1 MKKSV
6 KIAWKR
12 FLILLICLVMVL
24 ALTLAGNKHL
34 NDTAR
39 IVIGTCAGVS
49 VVVYWIY
56 AIISI
61 RRDEQKKKRN
71 QKDGKGN

>member
-6 KIAWKR
+6 KIALKR
-12 FLILLICLVMVL
+12 FIILLICLVMVL

-39 IVIGTCAGVS
+39 IVIGICAGVS
-49 VVVYWIY
+49 VIVYWIY

-61 RRDEQKKKRN
+61 RRDEQRKKRN
-71 QKDGKGN
+71 EKDGKGN

>member
-6 KIAWKR
+6 KIALKR
-12 FLILLICLVMVL
+12 FIILLICLVMVL

-39 IVIGTCAGVS
+39 IVIGICAGVS
-49 VVVYWIY
+49 DRKSVV
-56 AIISI
+56 
-61 RRDEQKKKRN
+61 
-71 QKDGKGN
+71 